1 MCARRRR
8 IALAALHV
16 PTATNRRPQETC
28 RPQENVEGHPNL
40 DALCFSIPTMTVVVM
55 VVVVMMMTVPPRP
68 DPDVNAGTV
77 MVMMVVMTDH
87 NLSGLNGACLGQSG
101 IVGF

>member
-16 PTATNRRPQETC
+16 PTATNRRPQE
-28 RPQENVEGHPNL
+28 NVEGHPNL
-40 DALCFSIPTMTVVVM
+40 DALCFSIPTMTVVMMVMMM
-55 VVVVMMMTVPPRP
+55 VVMTVPPRP
-68 DPDVNAGTV
+68 DSDGNAGTM
-77 MVMMVVMTDH
+77 MVMMMVMTDH
-87 NLSGLNGACLGQSG
+87 NLSGLNGAGLGQPG